1 MEKHLSYLICSNI
14 KTHFIHEMGPQMARL
29 PGTKTEDDKDLPG
42 DPISVHGEMVN
53 PIQVLEI

>member
-1 MEKHLSYLICSNI
+1 
-14 KTHFIHEMGPQMARL
+14 MGPQMARL